1 MKKAL
6 SLLLA
11 VVLVCSMATV
21 AFAIDYSY
29 VCGVCGGT
37 TSSPAEYNEHV
48 TKGGCGKCAYCGQ
61 GFNAVEIKNH
71 QENVCRD
78 FAGTC
83 DYCGKTD
90 EDVTD
95 HGTEA
100 EFKAH
105 VAACKTNY
113 HNIPLAKIIA
123 TVKDLISKIDFSKV
137 FGTVKDLAGKAVP
150 VVKDLIGK
158 IDFSAIKLPA

>member
-1 MKKAL
+1 MKKVL

-29 VCGVCGGT
+29 VCSVCGGT
-37 TSSPAEYNEHV
+37 TSSAAEYNEHV
-48 TKGGCGKCAYCGQ
+48 TKGGCGTCAHCGQ
-61 GFNAVEIKNH
+61 GFSAADIADHEYK
-71 QENVCRD
+71 VCRN
-78 FAGTC
+78 FAGKATC
-83 DYCGKTD
+83 DYCGAAST
-90 EDVTD
+90 
-95 HGTEA
+95 GTNE
-100 EFKAH
+100 EFDAH
-105 VAACKTNY
+105 VAACKTKY